1 MRFADVIGQVELK
14 EKLVRGAAAGRF
26 GHALLFSGRSGH
38 GTLPLA
44 HAFAQYINC
53 DAPSEGDSCGV
64 CPSCVKMASL
74 AHPDL
79 HFVFPVAN
87 TLKGSSGVKPTSDH
101 FIRQWRELYSSTGGY
116 FGEADWYRAM
126 NIENQQ
132 GYISRHEADE
142 VIRKLS
148 FKPFEKGYKV
158 IVVWLPE
165 KMRVEAANGLLK
177 ILEEPWEKTLF
188 LMVSESPAKL
198 LPTIISRL
206 QEVHVPGVE
215 DEQVGVFLKER
226 YGLDGARAHHIVR
239 ISSGDLL
246 EAGRLAGEG
255 GETDKEFFELFAAL
269 MRLSYNDRHMELI
282 DWGDRVAGMGREQQ
296 KRFLAYAMRMLR
308 ENYMMNAG
316 MEDITY
322 LWGGE
327 LDFSRKFSPFIGNH
341 NIEGLAS
348 EIESAVAQVGQNGN
362 PRIIFPHFALSVS
375 KLITSMK

>member
-1 MRFADVIGQVELK
+1 MRFADVIGQRELK

-26 GHALLFSGRSGH
+26 GHAMLFSGRSGH

-53 DAPSEGDSCGV
+53 DAPVDGDSCGV

-87 TLKGSSGVKPTSDH
+87 TSRGSVKPVSDM
-101 FIRQWRELYSSTGGY
+101 FIAQWRELYASTGGY

-132 GYISRHEADE
+132 GIISRHEADE

-158 IVVWLPE
+158 MIVWLPE

-198 LPTIISRL
+198 LPTIVSRL
-206 QEVHVPGVE
+206 QEVHVPGVDDAGAAE
-215 DEQVGVFLKER
+215 YLSAKF
-226 YGLDGARAHHIVR
+226 GLTGEKAGHIVR
-239 ISSGDLL
+239 LACGDLL
-246 EAGRLAGEG
+246 EAARLAGG
-255 GETDKEFFELFAAL
+255 GADAEEEYFDLFANL
-269 MRLSYNDRHMELI
+269 MRLSYNDRHMELL

-296 KRFLAYAMRMLR
+296 KRFLAYSMRMLR

-316 MEDITY
+316 MDGITY
-322 LWGGE
+322 IWGGE
-327 LDFSRKFSPFIGNH
+327 LEFSRRFSPFIGNH
-341 NIEGLAS
+341 NIEGLAA
-348 EIESAVAQVGQNGN
+348 EIEQAVAQIGQNGN
-362 PRIIFPHFALSVS
+362 PRIIFPHFALAVS
-375 KLITSMK
+375 KLIVRK

>member
-1 MRFADVIGQVELK
+1 MRFAEVIGQRELK

-26 GHALLFSGRSGH
+26 GHAMLFSGRSGH

-44 HAFAQYINC
+44 HAFAQYLNC
-53 DAPSEGDSCGV
+53 DAPADGDSCGV
-64 CPSCVKMASL
+64 CASCVKMASL

-87 TLKGSSGVKPTSDH
+87 TSRGSVKPTSDM
-101 FIRQWRELYSSTGGY
+101 FLAQWRELYSSAGGY

-132 GYISRHEADE
+132 GIISRHEADE

-158 IVVWLPE
+158 MIVWLPE

-188 LMVSESPAKL
+188 LMVSEAPAKL

-206 QEVHVPGVE
+206 QEVHVPGV
-215 DEQVGVFLKER
+215 DDADVAGYLSAKFGKTGDKV
-226 YGLDGARAHHIVR
+226 DHIVR
-239 ISSGDLL
+239 LACGDLL
-246 EAGRLAGEG
+246 EAARLADGGGDSGE
-255 GETDKEFFELFAAL
+255 EYFELFAAL
-269 MRLSYNDRHMELI
+269 MRLSYNDRHMELL

-296 KRFLAYAMRMLR
+296 KRFLAYSMRMLR

-316 MEDITY
+316 MDGITY
-322 LWGGE
+322 VWGGE
-327 LDFSRKFSPFIGNH
+327 LEFSRRFSPFIGNH
-341 NIEGLAS
+341 NIEALAA
-348 EIESAVAQVGQNGN
+348 EIEQAVAQIGQNGN
-362 PRIIFPHFALSVS
+362 PRIIFPHFALAVS
-375 KLITSMK
+375 KLIVRK